1 MSMEAPNGP
10 ADATGTR
17 LDLADPTV
25 RTFAQLLVNVLLV
38 SFINFT
44 IWFGITFFV
53 YLETRSVFATGMIA
67 GIFLVAMA
75 GTGVWFG
82 SIVDHHRKKSVMQAS
97 ALVSLAVYA
106 IALAFYLVTP
116 AEAWRD
122 PAGIRL
128 WVLIVLVM
136 AGVIAGGLRT
146 IALPTVVTAMFDPRI
161 RDRANGLVGTTTG
174 ISQLAT
180 SVASA
185 LLVGWNGML
194 GVLVM
199 AVVVLTGAVLHLQRL
214 TLPDALSRAAAAG
227 EPKRVDLRGTVRI
240 IRGIPGMIP
249 LIAFT
254 ALNNLLFGGL
264 MALMD
269 PYALSMMSVQAW
281 GIIWGALSAVM
292 IAGGLLVARTGTSS
306 NPVRLILLINLALW
320 AVMLVFPL
328 RDSVL
333 LLVGGMAVFMVLM
346 PFAEAAEQTVLQKV
360 VPYERQGRV
369 FGFAQ
374 SVEQAASPLTAF
386 LISPLAQFFFIPL
399 MTDGSGAR
407 WIGGWFGTGE
417 ARGMALVFV
426 LLGVLGLLFTG
437 YALGSKHYRYL
448 SRSYRAGGPRVEDS
462 EHGREK
468 TDPDIATSLGA
479 PGADTPLAE
488 LPAND
493 LEAEFT
499 GLIPEQP
506 CDATGCEPAGVR

>member
-1 MSMEAPNGP
+1 MSMEAPNRTAAEAP
-10 ADATGTR
+10 PR

-25 RTFAQLLVNVLLV
+25 RTFAQLLLNVLLV

-44 IWFGITFFV
+44 IWFAITFFV
-53 YLETRSVFATGMIA
+53 YLQTHSVFATGMIA

-82 SIVDHHRKKSVMQAS
+82 SIVDHHRKKAVMQAS
-97 ALVSLAVYA
+97 ALISLAIYA
-106 IALAFYLVTP
+106 VALTFYLITP
-116 AEAWRD
+116 AAEWRD
-122 PAGIRL
+122 PASVRL
-128 WVLIVLVM
+128 WVLIVLLM

-146 IALPTVVTAMFDPRI
+146 IALPTVVTAMFDAHV

-199 AVVVLTGAVLHLQRL
+199 AVVVLTGAVLHLQPL
-214 TLPDALSRAAAAG
+214 ALPEALARAAAEG
-227 EPKRVDLRGTVRI
+227 ESKRIDLRGTVRI
-240 IRGIPGMIP
+240 VRGIPGMIP
-249 LIAFT
+249 LIAFS

-281 GIIWGALSAVM
+281 GIIWGGLSGVM
-292 IAGGLLVARTGTSS
+292 IAGGLLVARAGTSS

-320 AVMLVFPL
+320 AVMLIFPM

-360 VPYERQGRV
+360 VPYQRQGRV

-386 LISPLAQFFFIPL
+386 LISPLAQFFFIPF
-399 MTDGSGAR
+399 MSDGSGAR

-437 YALGSKHYRYL
+437 YALGSKHYRNL
-448 SRSYRAGGPRVEDS
+448 SRSYRAGSTEP
-462 EHGREK
+462 
-468 TDPDIATSLGA
+468 PATNPSTTA
-479 PGADTPLAE
+479 DDDTPARGADEQMTVEPGTDLAATFAE
-488 LPAND
+488 LVTD
-493 LEAEFT
+493 
-499 GLIPEQP
+499 EQRGDP
-506 CDATGCEPAGVR
+506 GREPAGAC